1 MGLKMVSLFLDKAVK
16 SVEESLVKYEKD
28 LKEVKEVNQKE
39 KNVLVKNV
47 NQCNKMIDNSRELRL
62 RIFIN
67 EGKVSQAIKYFR
79 EIRSQLK
86 FPFGFMRSIVKLQ

>member
-47 NQCNKMIDNSRELRL
+47 NQCKKMIDNSRELRL

-67 EGKVSQAIKYFR
+67 EGKV
-79 EIRSQLK
+79 
-86 FPFGFMRSIVKLQ
+86 P

>member
-47 NQCNKMIDNSRELRL
+47 NQCKKMIDNSRELRL

-67 EGKVSQAIKYFR
+67 EGKVC
-79 EIRSQLK
+79 
-86 FPFGFMRSIVKLQ
+86 